1 MLTKEV
7 SNKRVYICIYIKLKT
22 GKTNILC
29 WKSGWG
35 SVLMRD
41 SDLKQAYGGG
51 FWDAEN
57 VFLFLMLF
65 SILFFFQIN
74 FLFYIEV

>member
-51 FWDAEN
+51 TSG
-57 VFLFLMLF
+57 MLKM
-65 SILFFFQIN
+65 FFF
-74 FLFYIEV
+74 F